1 MRVAVIMGGYSSERE
16 ISLKTGKQI
25 ADALT
30 EKGCEVVGL
39 DLSDNLSMELKQVKP
54 DVAFIALHGRYGE
67 DGVVQGFLEIMQI
80 PYVGSK
86 VLPSALAMNKAMTKR
101 LLRAEGIA
109 TPSWLELRRYEFCKD
124 KVAMEGNIMASVGLP
139 VVVKPNQEGS
149 SVGASIVKNQD
160 EICPALHEAFRFDS
174 VVLAEQFI
182 KGTEITVGVLGN
194 TNPEALPVI
203 EITTETGFY
212 DYRNKYTKGLSHHII
227 PARINKSV
235 YDAAQVTAIAVHQL
249 LGCRGLSRVDAIVSD
264 DKTYVLEINTIPG
277 MTETSLF
284 PDAAR
289 HAGIEF
295 PDLMMKLIELALQS
309 E

>member
-39 DLSDNLSMELKQVKP
+39 DLSDNLSMELKQARP

-67 DGVVQGFLEIMQI
+67 DGVVQGFLEIMKI
-80 PYVGSK
+80 PYVGSG
-86 VLPSALAMNKAMTKR
+86 VLSSALAMNKSMTKK
-101 LLRAEGIA
+101 LLRAEGIT
-109 TPSWLELRRYEFCKD
+109 TPSWLELGRNDFSKD
-124 KVAMEGNIMASVGLP
+124 KIAVKESIIANLGLP

-149 SVGASIVKNQD
+149 SVGTSIVRNQD
-160 EICPALHEAFRFDS
+160 EICSALDEAFRFDS
-174 VVLAEQFI
+174 VTLAEQFI
-182 KGTEITVGVLGN
+182 EGTEITVGVLGN
-194 TNPEALPVI
+194 TNPEVLPVI

-212 DYRNKYTKGLSHHII
+212 DYTNKYTKGLSHHII
-227 PARINKSV
+227 PARIEKSV
-235 YDAAQVTAIAVHQL
+235 YEAAQSTAIAVHQF

-264 DKTYVLEINTIPG
+264 NKVYILEVNTIPG

-295 PDLMMKLIELALQS
+295 SDLMMRLIELALRAD
-309 E
+309 